1 MKLSSIKARVSAII
15 LLCTFT
21 SVLIVGVLSIVNS
34 LSVTEE
40 SAAHEIISTAD
51 SRAKELE
58 KTFACIETGVNTI
71 ASAFKSELQDTSR
84 YRTDLS
90 YLKTA
95 NENLR
100 SLALNCANNV
110 NGSMSYYIRFNPDYC
125 DTAAGLFGTKSDQAA
140 PFKDTPLT
148 EISIYKKDDLAHV
161 GWYYIPVNNGKATW
175 LNPYFNANINIMMI
189 SYVYPIF
196 SADGLNLGIAGMDVN
211 FADISKQILDT
222 RLFETGHA
230 ILTDSA
236 NNIISMPGEKFP
248 PNLEAI
254 SPDLNKAAGTVA
266 ANKTFEYESGGVSY
280 TAGCRILSNGMKL
293 IVTVPNSEVNAS
305 SRRLILLI
313 GLAMLLT
320 MAAGAGCGLWF
331 SHRLAAPLKE
341 LEQNT
346 HRLANGDLTIAM
358 TSTSDDEIGNV
369 SRSFNQMSQNLNHT
383 MSRIS
388 EVARQVATGSRNIS
402 ASGNLLA
409 EGATEQAATVEE
421 LSTSISELN
430 TGIARTASNAATA
443 NRLTDDTTKMA
454 DIGNRKM
461 GEMLAAMEDIS
472 VSSQNIS
479 KIIKVIDDIAFQT
492 NILALNAAVEAARAG
507 QHGKG
512 FAVVAEEV
520 RNLAGRSAKAA
531 QETTDIIGGSLEK
544 IKIGR
549 ALANDT
555 AAALREIKDG
565 IDKVSSIVV
574 DIASDS
580 NEQSLS
586 LGMLNEGVQQVAN
599 VVQTNSATAE
609 ESAAASQELN
619 AQAEILKNAV
629 EKFKTE

>member
-1 MKLSSIKARVSAII
+1 
-15 LLCTFT
+15 
-21 SVLIVGVLSIVNS
+21 
-34 LSVTEE
+34 
-40 SAAHEIISTAD
+40 
-51 SRAKELE
+51 
-58 KTFACIETGVNTI
+58 
-71 ASAFKSELQDTSR
+71 
-84 YRTDLS
+84 
-90 YLKTA
+90 
-95 NENLR
+95 
-100 SLALNCANNV
+100 
-110 NGSMSYYIRFNPDYC
+110 
-125 DTAAGLFGTKSDQAA
+125 
-140 PFKDTPLT
+140 
-148 EISIYKKDDLAHV
+148 
-161 GWYYIPVNNGKATW
+161 
-175 LNPYFNANINIMMI
+175 
-189 SYVYPIF
+189 
-196 SADGLNLGIAGMDVN
+196 
-211 FADISKQILDT
+211 
-222 RLFETGHA
+222 
-230 ILTDSA
+230 
-236 NNIISMPGEKFP
+236 
-248 PNLEAI
+248 
-254 SPDLNKAAGTVA
+254 
-266 ANKTFEYESGGVSY
+266 
-280 TAGCRILSNGMKL
+280 
-293 IVTVPNSEVNAS
+293 
-305 SRRLILLI
+305 
-313 GLAMLLT
+313 
-320 MAAGAGCGLWF
+320 
-331 SHRLAAPLKE
+331 
-341 LEQNT
+341 
-346 HRLANGDLTIAM
+346 
-358 TSTSDDEIGNV
+358 
-369 SRSFNQMSQNLNHT
+369 

-430 TGIARTASNAATA
+430 TGIARTASNAAAA

-549 ALANDT
+549 TLANDT